1 MYLSIRGTVVFL
13 FFLTPNSDPA
23 MMILSTSHPEV
34 DVLIVGAGPAG
45 LLCAD
50 ALAVANVTVRIVD
63 KRPSKVTV
71 GQADRISFR
80 TIEALFAILLSVNLL
95 FTSSQS
101 YGIAERLLR
110 GSCQVYMAV
119 RLYAIVIAVSL
130 CFIDLLLPSKDGG
143 TEVYLKRSY

>member
-1 MYLSIRGTVVFL
+1 MISSIMYLSIRGTVVFL

-63 KRPSKVTV
+63 KRL
-71 GQADRISFR
+71 A
-80 TIEALFAILLSVNLL
+80 IEFILN
-95 FTSSQS
+95 
-101 YGIAERLLR
+101 ICAH
-110 GSCQVYMAV
+110 
-119 RLYAIVIAVSL
+119 
-130 CFIDLLLPSKDGG
+130 
-143 TEVYLKRSY
+143 